1 MAMAAFMMGGISNF
15 FPFDHQLSDFRSPVE
30 TIFACEK
37 NPSLVQPAQL
47 GQPALQG
54 GQGLTPP
61 GKIWLQKGA

>member
-15 FPFDHQLSDFRSPVE
+15 FPCNRHLSDFRSPVE

-37 NPSLVQPAQL
+37 NPSLGQPSHL